1 MISELKKIF
10 SFLDFRSRIVFFTI
24 IIITFLV
31 GVAEFLG
38 IATALPIL
46 QNIFD
51 NSIIK
56 LGIFG
61 FDVNFLILDNKNYYL
76 VFLILFF
83 FFRNLL
89 AIINGYLLQLF
100 LHKNYL
106 FISSELLN
114 NRINVNY
121 EKFIKIH
128 SSIFIRNIRELSIA
142 YRIYLLSYI
151 NIFSEIILIF
161 FLSILLLLVD
171 LKLTLYGFF
180 VILIFSLFFINFLKK
195 KSFFWGKGRMNTSAE
210 INKILNDIYNSFREI
225 KIYNNFNFF
234 FNNFKSKNIKFSN
247 SQKKFD
253 FFSSI
258 IRNIFEIF
266 LLLLISFSFILFVD
280 VQKELNSNL
289 PKLIIFFL
297 VIFRTYPSFGR
308 ISSLRLSLKNNQYA
322 VNEIYNIINKNK
334 NKNINSSKKFQ
345 FQKKIE
351 IKNLFFKYEN
361 KNDFALKNINFIVKK
376 NQIIGITGK
385 NGSGKTTLCNI
396 LLTLL
401 SPVSGKI
408 IVDNKFDIL
417 KNVGSYRR
425 LISFIPQNIYLIND
439 TIERNI
445 TLCFE
450 TENIDYKKLRYYL
463 NVLNITHLIKK
474 NNNILKNINIGESG
488 NYLSGGEKQR
498 IAIAR
503 ALYHDAEIIIMDE
516 HTSSLDLKSEREIM
530 KDLVKLKSTKTFFII
545 SHRKEVFKFCDRV
558 LTLEDGKVVN
568 TKLNN
573 L

>member
-1 MISELKKIF
+1 VTIPNKSNITLT
-10 SFLDFRSRIVFFTI
+10 FF
-24 IIITFLV
+24 
-31 GVAEFLG
+31 
-38 IATALPIL
+38 
-46 QNIFD
+46 
-51 NSIIK
+51 
-56 LGIFG
+56 
-61 FDVNFLILDNKNYYL
+61 
-76 VFLILFF
+76 
-83 FFRNLL
+83 
-89 AIINGYLLQLF
+89 
-100 LHKNYL
+100 
-106 FISSELLN
+106 
-114 NRINVNY
+114 
-121 EKFIKIH
+121 
-128 SSIFIRNIRELSIA
+128 
-142 YRIYLLSYI
+142 
-151 NIFSEIILIF
+151 
-161 FLSILLLLVD
+161 
-171 LKLTLYGFF
+171 
-180 VILIFSLFFINFLKK
+180 
-195 KSFFWGKGRMNTSAE
+195 
-210 INKILNDIYNSFREI
+210 
-225 KIYNNFNFF
+225 
-234 FNNFKSKNIKFSN
+234 KNIIP
-247 SQKKFD
+247 KKFD

-266 LLLLISFSFILFVD
+266 LLLLLLFSFILFVD
-280 VQKELNSNL
+280 VQKELSSNL

-322 VNEIYNIINKNK
+322 VNEIYNIIKENK
-334 NKNINSSKKFQ
+334 NKNINFSKKFK

-361 KNDFALKNINFIVKK
+361 KNNFALKNINFIIKK

-408 IVDNKFDIL
+408 TVDNKFDIF
-417 KNVGSYRR
+417 KNVGSYRK
-425 LISFIPQNIYLIND
+425 LISFIPQNIYLLND

-445 TLCFE
+445 TLCLE
-450 TENIDYKKLRYYL
+450 TEKVDYKKLRYYS

-474 NNNILKNINIGESG
+474 NNNLLKNINIGENG

-503 ALYHDAEIIIMDE
+503 ALYQDAEIIIMDE

-545 SHRKEVFKFCDRV
+545 SHRTEVFKFCDKV
-558 LTLEDGKVVN
+558 VTLEDGKVIN
-568 TKLNN
+568 IKLNN

>member
-46 QNIFD
+46 QSIFD

-171 LKLTLYGFF
+171 LKLTLYGFL

-195 KSFFWGKGRMNTSAE
+195 KSFFWGKGRTNTSAE

-361 KNDFALKNINFIVKK
+361 KKDFALKNINFIVKK

-408 IVDNKFDIL
+408 IVDNKFDIF

-445 TLCFE
+445 TLCLE

-474 NNNILKNINIGESG
+474 NNNILKNINIGENG

-503 ALYHDAEIIIMDE
+503 ALYQDAEIIIMDE

>member
-1 MISELKKIF
+1 MESQSLKVYN
-10 SFLDFRSRIVFFTI
+10 LDYLTGQRY
-24 IIITFLV
+24 L
-31 GVAEFLG
+31 
-38 IATALPIL
+38 
-46 QNIFD
+46 
-51 NSIIK
+51 
-56 LGIFG
+56 
-61 FDVNFLILDNKNYYL
+61 FLIK
-76 VFLILFF
+76 
-83 FFRNLL
+83 
-89 AIINGYLLQLF
+89 
-100 LHKNYL
+100 
-106 FISSELLN
+106 
-114 NRINVNY
+114 
-121 EKFIKIH
+121 
-128 SSIFIRNIRELSIA
+128 
-142 YRIYLLSYI
+142 
-151 NIFSEIILIF
+151 
-161 FLSILLLLVD
+161 
-171 LKLTLYGFF
+171 
-180 VILIFSLFFINFLKK
+180 FLKK
-195 KSFFWGKGRMNTSAE
+195 KFFFFCKGRMNTSAE

-308 ISSLRLSLKNNQYA
+308 IFSLRLSLKNNQYA

-445 TLCFE
+445 TLCLE

>member
-46 QNIFD
+46 QSIFD

-114 NRINVNY
+114 NRVNVNY